1 MPRLSALVVLIVSM
15 TLAAESANTADTANT
30 RATQSRVTPSIG
42 TPSAQADLE
51 PNQAAEWGLK
61 AEEWTRYR
69 QLMRGPLGV
78 YSPNID
84 PLTALGIE
92 ARTEEDRRRYAELQ
106 VRAEGRRTEKLLAY
120 QRAYDE
126 AWKRLFPTLQ
136 PLRTLTAEPR
146 ANASQPVASDSP
158 QRLAVFIK
166 ESCPPCDERVR
177 QLQAT
182 GRAFDIYMVGSRNDD
197 ARIRSW
203 AARVQIDPA
212 KVRNRVITLN
222 HDGGR
227 WLSLGMRGELPAVV
241 KKVESQWRRE

>member
-1 MPRLSALVVLIVSM
+1 MPRFSALVALVVSM
-15 TLAAESANTADTANT
+15 TLAAQSANAADTSTT

-51 PNQAAEWGLK
+51 ANQAAEWGLK

-69 QLMRGPLGV
+69 QLMRGSLGV

-92 ARTEEDRRRYAELQ
+92 ARTDDERRRYAELQ

-136 PLRTLTAEPR
+136 PLRTSAAAPR
-146 ANASQPVASDSP
+146 ATASAPVASDSP

-166 ESCPPCDERVR
+166 EGCPPCDERVR
-177 QLQAT
+177 QLQAA

-197 ARIRSW
+197 AQIRSW
-203 AARVQIDPA
+203 AARVQIDPS
-212 KVRNRVITLN
+212 KVRSRAITLN

-227 WLSLGMRGELPAVV
+227 WLSLGLRGELPAVV
-241 KKVESQWRRE
+241 KKVDSQWRRE